1 MKYFKNTLSIRPNLF
16 DFVFKIRAKTSFF
29 VVNSDK
35 NEIK

>member
-1 MKYFKNTLSIRPNLF
+1 MKYFKTTLYLF
-16 DFVFKIRAKTSFF
+16 DFVFKIIAKTSFF